1 MRSRLLSTCLVL
13 VSAILLWSGVCVAQD
28 NLRLYVGNS
37 RGDDVDVIDM
47 GSLKVI
53 ADIKAGER
61 VHGVCLEPTGRWLF
75 LTVESDHTLRIVN
88 TTTLKTVAVVKLSG
102 KPNECA
108 VTPNGEYVVVP
119 IRDGNSVQ
127 IVDAPEHKVVAS
139 LPIKEPHNALNT
151 GSNRYTYVSSMGS
164 DEIDV
169 IDFDRMQ
176 FSEHIPVGG
185 RPRPY
190 VVSRDG
196 RTMYVALAN
205 LQGFS
210 IVDLPSKTV
219 LAKVTIPSVHRKL
232 HPWKFETQDTVTH
245 GLALTPDGK
254 ELWVTSLLDNCL
266 YIYDLRSKRVVG
278 KVPTGIGPNWVV
290 ITPDGKYVC
299 VSSTDTD
306 TVSII
311 DAPARREVARIKVGE
326 VPKRLALAPSPYTK
340 AKAAS
345 TSHKAGLKR
354 LHGARS

>member
-1 MRSRLLSTCLVL
+1 MRPRFLSTSLVL
-13 VSAILLWSGVCVAQD
+13 AGILLWTGVAVAQG
-28 NLRLYVGNS
+28 NLRLYVASS
-37 RGDDVDVIDM
+37 RGNDVKIIDM

-53 ADIKAGER
+53 GDISARES
-61 VHGVCLEPTGRWLF
+61 VHGVCVEPSGHWLF

-88 TTTLKTVAVVKLSG
+88 ATTLKTVAVVKLSG

-108 VTPNGEYVVVP
+108 VTPNGRYVAVP
-119 IRDGNSVQ
+119 IRDRDSVQ
-127 IVDAPEHKVVAS
+127 IVDASQRKVVAS

-169 IDFDRMQ
+169 VDLERMQ
-176 FSEHIPVGG
+176 LAQHIPVGG

-190 VVSRDG
+190 VVSSDG

-210 IVDLPSKTV
+210 IVDLLSNTLV
-219 LAKVTIPSVHRKL
+219 AKVTIASVHRKL
-232 HPWKFETQDTVTH
+232 QPWKFETQDTVTH

-254 ELWVTSLLDNCL
+254 EIWVTSLLDNCV
-266 YIYDLRSKRVVG
+266 YIYDLRSKSVLG
-278 KVPTGIGPNWVV
+278 QVPTGIGPNWVV
-290 ITPDGKYVC
+290 ITEDGKYVC

-311 DAPARREVARIKVGE
+311 DAAARREVARIKVGE
-326 VPKRLALAPSPYTK
+326 VPKRMVLAPSPSTK

-345 TSHKAGLKR
+345 TSHKGALKS
-354 LHGARS
+354 LHGAQS

>member
-1 MRSRLLSTCLVL
+1 MRSRLLSTSLVF
-13 VSAILLWSGVCVAQD
+13 AAGILLWTCVAVAQD
-28 NLRLYVGNS
+28 NLRLYVGSS

-47 GSLKVI
+47 GSLKLI
-53 ADIKAGER
+53 AHIKAGER
-61 VHGVCLEPTGRWLF
+61 VHGVCVEPTGHWLF

-88 TTTLKTVAVVKLSG
+88 AATLKTMGVVKLSG

-108 VTPNGEYVVVP
+108 VTPNGKYVIVP
-119 IRDGNSVQ
+119 IRDGDTVQ
-127 IVDAPEHKVVAS
+127 IVDAPERKVVAS

-169 IDFDRMQ
+169 IDLDRMQ

-190 VVSRDG
+190 AVSRDG

-210 IVDLPSKTV
+210 IVDLRSKTV
-219 LAKVTIPSVHRKL
+219 VAKVTIPSMHRKL
-232 HPWKFETQDTVTH
+232 HPWKFETQDTLTH

-254 ELWVTSLLDNCL
+254 ELWVTSLLDNCV
-266 YIYDLRSKRVVG
+266 YIYDLRSKKVVG

-306 TVSII
+306 TVSVINT
-311 DAPARREVARIKVGE
+311 ASRSEVARIKVGD
-326 VPKRLALAPSPYTK
+326 VPKRLALAPAPSPK

-345 TSHKAGLKR
+345 TSRKAGLKR
-354 LHGARS
+354 SHGARS